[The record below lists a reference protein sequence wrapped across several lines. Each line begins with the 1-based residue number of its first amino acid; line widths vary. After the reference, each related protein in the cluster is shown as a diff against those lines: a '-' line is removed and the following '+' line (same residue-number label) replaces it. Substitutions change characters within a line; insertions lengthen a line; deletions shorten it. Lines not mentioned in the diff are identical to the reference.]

1 MRRGVV
7 VINQRIHP
15 TRGLEMK
22 NKIKGTKRLGAKTGG
37 IKKAKANKEAQ
48 KKLSKQRA
56 AAQEQKKS
64 NKKKTDSRNL
74 NERVRTA
81 KGRSTSSTNW
91 LKRQL
96 SDPYVRKA
104 KHEGRR
110 SRAAYKLIELNEK
123 HNLLKP
129 GMRVV
134 NLGAAPGGWSQLA
147 AQWVG
152 SRGHVYAL
160 DVLPMDSLA
169 DVTFVQ
175 GDFTEEA
182 VLQQLLNHLGES
194 QIDIVISDMAPNL
207 SGMRAIDQPKVMY
220 LAELALDL
228 ARQVMKPNG
237 DMLIKVF
244 QGEGFDSLLQQLR
257 QAFTQV
263 RSRKPEASRDRSR
276 EIYLLARGFKL

>member
-1 MRRGVV
+1 MARSKSSGRWLQEHFSDSFV
-7 VINQRIHP
+7 QQ
-15 TRGLEMK
+15 
-22 NKIKGTKRLGAKTGG
+22 AKKDG
-37 IKKAKANKEAQ
+37 
-48 KKLSKQRA
+48 
-56 AAQEQKKS
+56 
-64 NKKKTDSRNL
+64 
-74 NERVRTA
+74 
-81 KGRSTSSTNW
+81 
-91 LKRQL
+91 
-96 SDPYVRKA
+96 Y
-104 KHEGRR
+104 R
-110 SRAAYKLIELNEK
+110 SRAAYKLLEVQNKDKLI
-123 HNLLKP
+123 KP

-134 NLGAAPGGWSQLA
+134 DLGAAPGGWSQLA

-194 QIDIVISDMAPNL
+194 QIDLVISDMAPNL

>member
-1 MRRGVV
+1 MARSKSSGRWLQEHFSDSFV
-7 VINQRIHP
+7 QQ
-15 TRGLEMK
+15 
-22 NKIKGTKRLGAKTGG
+22 AKKDG
-37 IKKAKANKEAQ
+37 
-48 KKLSKQRA
+48 
-56 AAQEQKKS
+56 
-64 NKKKTDSRNL
+64 
-74 NERVRTA
+74 
-81 KGRSTSSTNW
+81 
-91 LKRQL
+91 
-96 SDPYVRKA
+96 Y
-104 KHEGRR
+104 R
-110 SRAAYKLIELNEK
+110 SRAAYKLLEVQNKDKLI
-123 HNLLKP
+123 KP

-134 NLGAAPGGWSQLA
+134 DLGAAPGGWSQLA

-194 QIDIVISDMAPNL
+194 QIDLVISDMAPNL

-263 RSRKPEASRDRSR
+263 RGRKPEASRDRSR